1 MIGGAVL
8 RAGEEFDSYGAWVR
22 AAEKLLAP
30 LVGRMRPGAAF
41 IPLEGVASNHGVKAD
56 ELEAFARPCLLASH
70 WLAARGGEEQGFTRD
85 EVAQWFREG
94 LLAGTDPARETYWG
108 ATTNYHQHSVEMGA
122 LVLALEMARDWL
134 WTPLSDAERR
144 QVLRWFRTVR
154 GIGLHRN
161 NHLFF
166 GVLPLCFLIREGAGS
181 RGDSA
186 LVFQWLD
193 MLEQMHLGGG
203 WFLDGMN
210 ETVDYYNAYAF
221 HYYGL
226 WWGRL
231 YGEMDPARAERWREY
246 SKPFLNDYAH
256 FFAASGENVPFGR
269 SLTYRFA
276 ASAPFGLAHL
286 CGVDALP
293 PGQSRQICTRNLRFF
308 LDRLPESEP
317 LSVGWVDEF
326 PALAEAYSCAAS
338 PYWAAKAFAPLLIDP
353 SEPFWQAEAEP
364 IPADGEPF
372 ARPLPTIGM
381 VVRSVDGEVELFN
394 AESAICPGNTKFG
407 TYKWGKSSYRTGVG
421 FEVEAPDGAFPRD
434 CALTAEGEDGAI
446 FGRHATHLLE
456 CTPDSIAMAYVLGEK
471 TSMFS
476 VQVETRIWWRGGWQ
490 LQLHKYD
497 AHRKARLAVGGYS
510 LPASDDR
517 HFTALQA
524 VSGFETSATVEHS
537 GQNRTHLL
545 AAESAYPVLQSGWV
559 EGEGLLVCLS
569 YCGLEPSRDWKVVSC
584 GEAGVVLEMEGEAPW
599 EVSFE

>member
-1 MIGGAVL
+1 MSV
-8 RAGEEFDSYGAWVR
+8 EERVDSYGAWVR
-22 AAEKLLAP
+22 AAERLLAP
-30 LVGRMRPGAAF
+30 LVARMRPGAAF
-41 IPLEGVASNHGVKAD
+41 IPLEGMASNHGVKAD

-70 WLAARGGEEQGFTRD
+70 WLAARGGEELGFTRG

-94 LLAGTDPARETYWG
+94 LLAGTDPMAGTYWG

-134 WTPLSDAERR
+134 WTPFSDAEKQ

-166 GVLPLCFLIREGAGS
+166 GVFPLCFLIREGAGS
-181 RGDSA
+181 KGDSA

-193 MLEQMHLGGG
+193 MLERMYLGDG

-231 YGEMDPARAERWREY
+231 YGGMDPERAERWCGY
-246 SKPFLNDYAH
+246 AKPFLKDHAH

-269 SLTYRFA
+269 SLIYRFA

-286 CGVDALP
+286 CGVDALL
-293 PGQSRQICTRNLRFF
+293 PGASRRICTRNLRFF
-308 LDRLPESEP
+308 LDRLPEDRP
-317 LSVGWVDEF
+317 LSVGWTDDF

-353 SEPFWQAEAEP
+353 SEPFWQAEEEP
-364 IPADGEPF
+364 MPSEGEPF
-372 ARPLPTIGM
+372 ARPLPTVGM
-381 VVRSVDGEVELFN
+381 VVRSVDGEVELLN

-407 TYKWGKSSYRTGVG
+407 TYKWGKTSYRTGVG
-421 FEVEAPDGAFPRD
+421 FEVESPDGGFPRD
-434 CALTAEGEDGAI
+434 SALTAESEDGTVY
-446 FGRHATHLLE
+446 GRHATHLLE
-456 CTPDSIAMAYVLGEK
+456 CSAETIAMAYVLGEK
-471 TSMFS
+471 SSMFA
-476 VQVETRIWWRGGWQ
+476 VQVESRVWWRGGWQ
-490 LQLHKYD
+490 LQLHRYH
-497 AHRKARLAVGGYS
+497 AHRKARLTVGGYS
-510 LPASDDR
+510 LPENDRR
-517 HFTALQA
+517 HFAVLQA
-524 VSGFETSATVEHS
+524 VAGFDASTTVEHS
-537 GQNRTHLL
+537 GRDRTHLL
-545 AAESAYPVLQSGWV
+545 ASASSFPILRTGWI
-559 EGEGLLVCLS
+559 EGEGFLVCLS
-569 YCGLEPSRDWKVVSC
+569 CCGLKPSKEWNVVSC
-584 GEAGVVLEMEGEAPW
+584 SEAGVVLTAEGEPDW